1 MANEP
6 RRRRASGGERQ
17 GGQDQGG
24 EHRSGPIAGT
34 AVIAGVTFQ
43 RKALQFAE
51 VDGQAIFEG
60 DIVLGPADMLRAG
73 DAGGAIPMASLGI
86 TGPQFRW
93 PNSLIPYEIAGGM
106 ANQQRITDAIA
117 HWEANT
123 SIRFV
128 VRDASNAATYPDF
141 VHFQDGG
148 GCSSMVGKRGG
159 SQNITLGGGCGTGN
173 AIHEIGH
180 TVGLWHEQS
189 REDRDSFVRIEW
201 ANIDP
206 ALSHNFDQHIADGD
220 DLGPYD
226 YGSIM
231 HYPAT
236 AFSINGQPT
245 IVPLQPMPPGVT
257 MGQRTGLSPG
267 DIAGVQMMYPSTT
280 MKEVPKDGI
289 LDPTIKELG
298 KDPITDPTIKE
309 VHKDPIQDPTLKE
322 VHKDP
327 IFDPTFKETAKDP
340 IHDPTVK
347 EVAKDP
353 VRDPTFKEVRKDPA
367 FDPPTIKEAAKDPIQ
382 DPVTIKEGVRDPIG
396 PNTFVEITPIP
407 IPRQPNFGGGFG
419 DPGGGASPFVIAG
432 ASNFGDQ
439 AGQAYAQAVSQVQE
453 LAQLV
458 AQAEQQYQQ
467 LAEAYASAVAA
478 LQAFGQG
485 QG

>member
-6 RRRRASGGERQ
+6 RRRRASGGGRQ

-34 AVIAGVTFQ
+34 AVIDGVTFQ
-43 RKALQFAE
+43 RKALQYAE

-60 DIVLGPADMLRAG
+60 DIVLGPADLVRAG

-86 TGPQFRW
+86 TGQQFRW
-93 PNSLIPYEIAGGM
+93 PNARVPYDIASGM

-128 VRDASNAATYPDF
+128 LRNAANASTFPDF

-159 SQNITLGGGCGTGN
+159 SQNITLGSGCGLGN

-180 TVGLWHEQS
+180 AVGLWHEQS
-189 REDRDSFVRIEW
+189 REDRDTFVRIEW

-257 MGQRTGLSPG
+257 MGQRAGLSPG
-267 DIAGVQMMYPSTT
+267 DIAGVAMMYPSTT
-280 MKEVPKDGI
+280 MKEVPKDGV

-298 KDPITDPTIKE
+298 KDPITDPTTLKEIHKDPIADPTAKE
-309 VHKDPIQDPTLKE
+309 VHKDP
-322 VHKDP
+322 V
-327 IFDPTFKETAKDP
+327 F
-340 IHDPTVK
+340 DPTVK

-353 VRDPTFKEVRKDPA
+353 VRDPTFKEVGKDPA
-367 FDPPTIKEAAKDPIQ
+367 FDPPTIKEVAKDPIR
-382 DPVTIKEGVRDPIG
+382 DPVTIKESPRDPIG

-407 IPRQPNFGGGFG
+407 IPRQPYPGGGFG
-419 DPGGGASPFVIAG
+419 DMGGASPFVIAG

-439 AGQAYAQAVSQVQE
+439 AAQAYAEAVAQVQQ
-453 LAQLV
+453 LAGLL
-458 AQAEQQYQQ
+458 AQAEQQYLQ
-467 LAEAYASAVAA
+467 LAEAYANAVAA
-478 LQAFGQG
+478 LEAYGQG